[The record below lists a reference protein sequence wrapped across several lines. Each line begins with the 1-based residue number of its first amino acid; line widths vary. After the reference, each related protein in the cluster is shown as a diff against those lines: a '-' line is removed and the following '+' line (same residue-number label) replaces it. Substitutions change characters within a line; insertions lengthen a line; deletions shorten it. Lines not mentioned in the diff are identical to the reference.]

1 MSLISDDTIDLGI
14 QSWKSSFKETEI
26 KERLQIKKHMALQCT
41 NCTNLS
47 VSLRNYKQKCSKLLS
62 IILNELDDVKQAMP
76 SSKKYL
82 EEFLEKIKIDV
93 TDYMVGSVD
102 NELTNK
108 ISKLAHENESLK
120 VKISELQK
128 KNQDLEDKYCTYLF
142 ENAFNLD

>member
-1 MSLISDDTIDLGI
+1 
-14 QSWKSSFKETEI
+14 
-26 KERLQIKKHMALQCT
+26 MALQCT